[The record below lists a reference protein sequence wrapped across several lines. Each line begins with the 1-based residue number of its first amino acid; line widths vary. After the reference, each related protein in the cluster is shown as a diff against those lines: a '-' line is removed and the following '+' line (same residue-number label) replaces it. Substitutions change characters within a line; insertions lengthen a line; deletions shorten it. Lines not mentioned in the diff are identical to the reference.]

1 MRSKS
6 GGADNTSG
14 TKAQRARYHIRE
26 SGGGAVEEQRG
37 GDDFRVKSITGTG
50 AAVSL
55 VTLFVVCKHR

>member
-1 MRSKS
+1 VDPKRSAR
-6 GGADNTSG
+6 GTTSE
-14 TKAQRARYHIRE
+14 RE
-26 SGGGAVEEQRG
+26 SGWGAVEEQRG